1 MFSSPDPTIT
11 GMFLLVAILTALDD
25 YAQRLAR
32 IEYRV
37 GLVARQYNL
46 HQAERPKGRGRGR
59 PKGSRNQPKQ
69 LWLNAVPDVCQA
81 PVP

>member
-11 GMFLLVAILTALDD
+11 GMFLLVAILAALDD

-32 IEYRV
+32 LEYRV

-46 HQAERPKGRGRGR
+46 HHAEPPKGG
-59 PKGSRNQPKQ
+59 PPVEPY
-69 LWLNAVPDVCQA
+69 AACATCV